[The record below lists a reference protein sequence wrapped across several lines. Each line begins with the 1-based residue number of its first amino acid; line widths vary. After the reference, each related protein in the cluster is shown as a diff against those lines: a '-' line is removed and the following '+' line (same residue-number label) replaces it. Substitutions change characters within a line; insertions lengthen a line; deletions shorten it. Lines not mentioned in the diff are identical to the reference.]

1 MVSFIYNN
9 VGYYCGT
16 KMATSKVDQK
26 HRIVIDRQTRA
37 KTHIKAGDTVI
48 IEPLDNH
55 SFKVN
60 VLDTSEKVEDD
71 PFWKMLHKPAKIKHY
86 IPPEK
91 LEEYME
97 ETMWQE

>member
-1 MVSFIYNN
+1 
-9 VGYYCGT
+9 VGYKGGKAMT
-16 KMATSKVDQK
+16 TTRVDQK
-26 HRIVIDRQTRA
+26 HRIVIDKQTRK

-48 IEPLDNH
+48 IEPLNNH

-60 VLDTSEKVEDD
+60 VLDLASEKVEDD
-71 PFWKMLHKPAKIKHY
+71 PFWKILHKPAKIKHY